1 MKPRFFATPAAFR
14 QWFERNHDG
23 TQELWVGF
31 YKKGS
36 GKPSITWP
44 EAVDEALCFGWID
57 GVRKS
62 IDEESYMI
70 RFSPRKKRSAWS
82 AVNIRRGKEL
92 IEMGRMT
99 PAGLDAF
106 EKRSEELSEIYSYER
121 KNAVLPRK
129 FEKQIRA
136 NKKAWAFFADQPAS
150 YRKAVTWWIISAK
163 KEETQLKRLAKLI
176 EDSENKRT
184 VPPLTRPQRK
194 S

>member
-1 MKPRFFATPAAFR
+1 MKAKFFATPAAFR

-23 TQELWVGF
+23 ERELWVGF

-62 IDEESYMI
+62 IDDESYMI
-70 RFSPRKKRSAWS
+70 RFTPRKKTSAWS
-82 AVNIRRGKEL
+82 AVNIRRAKEL
-92 IEMGRMT
+92 IQMGHMT
-99 PAGLDAF
+99 PAGFQAF
-106 EKRSEELSEIYSYER
+106 EKRSEERSAIYSYER
-121 KNAVLPRK
+121 QNAALPHK
-129 FEKQIRA
+129 YETQIRA
-136 NKKAWAFFADQPAS
+136 NKQAWAFLSGQPPS
-150 YRKAVTWWIISAK
+150 YRKAVAWWIISAK
-163 KEETQLKRLAKLI
+163 KKETQLKRLGKLI

-184 VPPLTRPQRK
+184 VAPLSRPQKK

>member
-1 MKPRFFATPAAFR
+1 MRPKFFRTADSFR
-14 QWFERNHDG
+14 RWLERNHDAA
-23 TQELWVGF
+23 QELWVGF

-36 GKPSITWP
+36 GKPSITYP

-57 GVRKS
+57 GVRRS
-62 IDEESYMI
+62 LDEDSYVN
-70 RFSPRKKRSAWS
+70 RFTPRTKTSSWS
-82 AVNIRRGKEL
+82 AVNIKRAKEL

-106 EKRSEELSEIYSYER
+106 EKRSEELSAIYSYER
-121 KNAVLPRK
+121 QNAVLPRK